1 MPLIAKI
8 KYTKLGVIYYMKKW
22 TTILL
27 ASSLMFSTVAST
39 TLKNDANAKESTT
52 VETAAVK
59 EATYKNI
66 YLGDSIN
73 TFKKKAKAKKWEFLQ
88 DRYRG
93 EYYSV
98 HYTGK
103 VYGHPATILVEFEN
117 GSLIGVG
124 ISFTYESKLNT
135 WNKVQSFRKKIKNKI
150 NKDLK
155 YKKSTTSKKDGNI
168 VTQWKFKKKTVIQTT
183 GYNSAGI
190 LYSKN

>member
-1 MPLIAKI
+1 
-8 KYTKLGVIYYMKKW
+8 MKKW
-22 TTILL
+22 ATILL

-39 TLKNDANAKESTT
+39 TLTNDANAKESTT

-66 YLGDSIN
+66 YFGDDKS
-73 TFKKKAKAKKWEFLQ
+73 TFKKKAKAKKWVFLE
-88 DRYRG
+88 DSYRG
-93 EYYSV
+93 DYHGL
-98 HYTGK
+98 HYRGK
-103 VYGHPATILVEFEN
+103 VYGRSAFILVEFKYGLLTGMAVNFEK
-117 GSLIGVG
+117 
-124 ISFTYESKLNT
+124 ESKLTT
-135 WNKVQSFRKKIKNKI
+135 WNKVQSFRNEVYRKI

-183 GYNSAGI
+183 GYNNAGI